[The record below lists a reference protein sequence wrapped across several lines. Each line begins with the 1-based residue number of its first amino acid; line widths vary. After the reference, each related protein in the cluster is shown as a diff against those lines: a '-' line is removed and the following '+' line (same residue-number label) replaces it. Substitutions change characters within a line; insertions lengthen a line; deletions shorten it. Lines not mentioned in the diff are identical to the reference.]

1 MKSEILAM
9 GLVLMMMTT
18 GSYAG
23 EAGDEGSGDTTI
35 VRNGNSVSIITQ
47 SGDPSQ
53 AVVKIEKEP
62 DHTFI
67 YRRSGGNTTII
78 TQSAGPSKLP
88 PDGLPP
94 SHRGLPQR

>member
-1 MKSEILAM
+1 MKSGILAI
-9 GLVLMMMTT
+9 GLVLVMTT

-23 EAGDEGSGDTTI
+23 EPGDEGSGNTTI

-53 AVVKIEKEP
+53 AEVKIEKEP
-62 DHTFI
+62 GHTFI

-78 TQSAGPSKLP
+78 TQSTSSSELPPDKLP
-88 PDGLPP
+88 PWLRDLP
-94 SHRGLPQR
+94 RR

>member
-1 MKSEILAM
+1 MKSGILAI
-9 GLVLMMMTT
+9 GLVLMMTT

-23 EAGDEGSGDTTI
+23 EPGDEGSGNTTI

-53 AVVKIEKEP
+53 AEVKIEKEP
-62 DHTFI
+62 GHTFI

-78 TQSAGPSKLP
+78 NQSTSSSELP
-88 PDGLPP
+88 PEALPP
-94 SHRGLPQR
+94 SLRLPQR